1 MGPSPDGTNAT
12 PRARSPRPTSAT
24 HSLDRKESK
33 VNASRPVTV
42 DDYAFMTADGYAQ
55 LCAELEALRTVR
67 RQKIADQLRDA
78 REDADPE
85 NPVLFELL
93 EELAQ
98 LEGRIKLLA
107 AQVAAARIVTPTSD
121 GSAGIGSCVRVRHR
135 ESGEVAEYD
144 LVGPTE
150 AGVGNGRVSIAA
162 PVGRAL
168 VGRQRG
174 DIVAANTPRGTVRLE
189 ILGVRPVSGRMKEAA

>member
-1 MGPSPDGTNAT
+1 
-12 PRARSPRPTSAT
+12 
-24 HSLDRKESK
+24 
-33 VNASRPVTV
+33 VNASHPVTV
-42 DDYAFMTADGYAQ
+42 DDDVLMTADGYAQ

-67 RQKIADQLRDA
+67 RQQIADQLRNV

-93 EELAQ
+93 TELAQ

-121 GSAGIGSCVRVRHR
+121 GSAGIGSCVRVRQCA
-135 ESGEVAEYD
+135 SGEIAEYD
-144 LVGPTE
+144 LVGPIE
-150 AGVGNGRVSIAA
+150 AGAGNGCVSIAA

-174 DIVAANTPRGTVRLE
+174 DIVAANTPRGTVQLE
-189 ILGVRPVSGRMKEAA
+189 ILGVRPVSGRVREAA